1 MYTHANL
8 SFSEKKNETA
18 CKKNNT
24 FKYNILNC
32 YPFCQ
37 EVIRIVVYKRKRLR
51 KKASPVG
58 QPKVKQV

>member
-1 MYTHANL
+1 MPILA
-8 SFSEKKNETA
+8 SQKKMKWHV
-18 CKKNNT
+18 KKNNT

-37 EVIRIVVYKRKRLR
+37 EVIIVVYKQKRRR